1 MCGNVHCSIIVQSTQ
16 NKRETVGSMSDTIII
31 ALILILYVGGMILG
45 FAILV
50 WILFWLAG
58 ESGT

>member
-1 MCGNVHCSIIVQSTQ
+1 MCGNVHCPIIVQSTQ